1 MTNNRLNFILL
12 ILLLSSVQLTYAQQN
27 TGINTI
33 QSKGFRASIVKMD
46 ITPDK
51 PKMLLGYSA
60 RQSTGINDRIYHR
73 IVAMDDG
80 VKQFFLV
87 STDICVMSPS
97 EYDHVA
103 AILQKDLGIDPE
115 NFWWTLTH
123 THSAPEVGVP
133 GLPEV
138 FMGDRYKHDV
148 DTAYTS
154 LVERSLIKGITEAR
168 NKLAKAKLGV
178 GWGFSQ
184 ANINRRAIDV
194 DGKASLGLNPE
205 GAVDRKIGLIRLDK
219 EDGSPLALIANYAI
233 HGTVLGPAQTEISG
247 DAPGIVS
254 EYVEQKLGVP
264 LLFINGAAGNLA
276 PIYSVYPNPKAG
288 HLSQFKVLLGDK
300 ILSANKEIVSSR
312 SDIKL
317 FTGSLIIET
326 PRKPNLSWPKDLS
339 RYTQTLAN
347 GDHMVLLPARFLKI
361 NEDVAIWSLPV
372 ELFCEIS
379 NEIRDRSPFPFT
391 FFYGY
396 TNGWLGYLPT
406 EKEWKHGGYEIETV
420 SPYTPVVEKHLKEAV
435 LGYLEGEMKSTPSFQ
450 PQSANRPT
458 IVKTETDGML
468 RLTARNG
475 KGIGPKIKYMPEW
488 WAFGWFTNLDKV
500 EWDAEVELEGEYNA
514 ELVWSVSDDSAG
526 NEFLLEAGKQKLTG
540 TIDRSGSWEIFK
552 SKNIGTIRLKPGKQK
567 IVFKSNKPNVDA
579 GMLDLREIK
588 LSLVKSK

>member
-1 MTNNRLNFILL
+1 M
-12 ILLLSSVQLTYAQQN
+12 
-27 TGINTI
+27 
-33 QSKGFRASIVKMD
+33 
-46 ITPDK
+46 
-51 PKMLLGYSA
+51 
-60 RQSTGINDRIYHR
+60 
-73 IVAMDDG
+73 
-80 VKQFFLV
+80 
-87 STDICVMSPS
+87 
-97 EYDHVA
+97 
-103 AILQKDLGIDPE
+103 
-115 NFWWTLTH
+115 
-123 THSAPEVGVP
+123 VP
-133 GLPEV
+133 
-138 FMGDRYKHDV
+138 
-148 DTAYTS
+148 
-154 LVERSLIKGITEAR
+154 
-168 NKLAKAKLGV
+168 
-178 GWGFSQ
+178 
-184 ANINRRAIDV
+184 
-194 DGKASLGLNPE
+194 
-205 GAVDRKIGLIRLDK
+205 
-219 EDGSPLALIANYAI
+219 
-233 HGTVLGPAQTEISG
+233 
-247 DAPGIVS
+247 
-254 EYVEQKLGVP
+254 
-264 LLFINGAAGNLA
+264 
-276 PIYSVYPNPKAG
+276 
-288 HLSQFKVLLGDK
+288 
-300 ILSANKEIVSSR
+300 
-312 SDIKL
+312 
-317 FTGSLIIET
+317 
-326 PRKPNLSWPKDLS
+326 
-339 RYTQTLAN
+339 
-347 GDHMVLLPARFLKI
+347 LPARFLKI

-500 EWDAEVELEGEYNA
+500 EWDVEVELEGEYNA
-514 ELVWSVSDDSAG
+514 ELVWSVSDDTAG

>member
-1 MTNNRLNFILL
+1 MKGLKFLL
-12 ILLLSSVQLTYAQQN
+12 ICLTIFSVKASFGQQ
-27 TGINTI
+27 
-33 QSKGFRASIVKMD
+33 SEKGFRASVVKVD
-46 ITPDK
+46 ITPEE
-51 PKMLLGYSA
+51 PKMLLGYAA
-60 RQSTGINDRIYHR
+60 RKSTGIHDRIYHR
-73 IVAMDDG
+73 IIAMDDG
-80 VKQFFLV
+80 IKQFFLV

-103 AILQKDLGIDPE
+103 ALLQQDLGIDPE

-219 EDGSPLALIANYAI
+219 EDGSPMALIANYAI
-233 HGTVLGPAQTEISG
+233 HGTVLGPAHTEISG

-300 ILSANKEIVSSR
+300 ILEANKEIVSSR
-312 SDIKL
+312 TDIKL

-326 PRKPNLSWPKDLS
+326 PRKPNLNWPKDLS
-339 RYTQTLAN
+339 RYTQTSAT

-406 EKEWKHGGYEIETV
+406 EKEWKYGGYEIETV
-420 SPYTPVVEKHLKEAV
+420 SPYTPAVEKHLKEAV
-435 LGYLEGEMKSTPSFQ
+435 LGYLEGEMKSTST
-450 PQSANRPT
+450 SRPESISKAT
-458 IVKTETDGML
+458 IVSPETEGIL
-468 RLTARNG
+468 RLSARNG

-488 WAFGWFTNLDKV
+488 WAFGWFTNLDRV
-500 EWDAEVELEGEYNA
+500 EWDVEVEQEGEYNA
-514 ELVWSVSDDSAG
+514 ELVWSVSDEEAG
-526 NEFLLEAGKQKLTG
+526 NEFLLEAGKQKLIG
-540 TIDRSGSWEIFK
+540 IIDPSGSWETFK
-552 SKNIGTIRLKPGKQK
+552 SKNIGTIKLKAGKQK
-567 IVFKSNKPNVDA
+567 IVFKANKPSVKA

-588 LSLVKSK
+588 LSPVKSQ

>member
-1 MTNNRLNFILL
+1 MTNTRLNFIFL

-33 QSKGFRASIVKMD
+33 QSKVFRASVVKID
-46 ITPDK
+46 ITPNE

-60 RQSTGINDRIYHR
+60 RQSTGINDHIYHR

-148 DTAYTS
+148 DTAYTL

-372 ELFCEIS
+372 EIS

-391 FFYGY
+391 FFFGY

-435 LGYLEGEMKSTPSFQ
+435 LGYLEGEMKSTPASQ
-450 PQSANRPT
+450 PQSLNKPT
-458 IVKTETDGML
+458 KIKPETNGML
-468 RLTARNG
+468 RLTARKG
-475 KGIGPKIKYMPEW
+475 IGIGPKIKYMSEW
-488 WAFGWFTNLDKV
+488 WAFGWFTNLDRV
-500 EWDAEVELEGEYNA
+500 EWDVEVELEGEYNA
-514 ELVWSVSDDSAG
+514 ELVWSVSDETAG
-526 NEFLLEAGKQKLTG
+526 NEFLLEAGKQKLIG

-552 SKNIGTIRLKPGKQK
+552 AKNIGTIKLKPGRQK
-567 IVFKSNKPNVDA
+567 IVFKSNKTSVDA

-588 LSLVKSK
+588 LSLVQSK

>member
-1 MTNNRLNFILL
+1 MTRFRLQ
-12 ILLLSSVQLTYAQQN
+12 ILLLSALFIFAKPSFGQKQSGEFKASV
-27 TGINTI
+27 
-33 QSKGFRASIVKMD
+33 VKVD
-46 ITPDK
+46 ITPNE
-51 PKMLLGYSA
+51 PKMLLGYAA
-60 RQSTGINDRIYHR
+60 RKSTGIHDRIYHR

-103 AILQKDLGIDPE
+103 AMLQKELGIDPE

-138 FMGDRYKHDV
+138 FMGDRYKHAV

-154 LVERSLIKGITEAR
+154 LVERSLIKGIVDAR
-168 NKLAKAKLGV
+168 NKLVKAKLGV

-184 ANINRRAIDV
+184 ANINRRAIDEN
-194 DGKASLGLNPE
+194 GKASLGLNPE
-205 GAVDRKIGLIRLDK
+205 GPVDRKIGLIRLDK

-233 HGTVLGPAQTEISG
+233 HGTVLGPAHTEISG

-300 ILSANKEIVSSR
+300 ILAANKEIKSGK
-312 SDIKL
+312 SDVKL
-317 FTGSLIIET
+317 FTGSMIIET
-326 PRKPNLSWPKDLS
+326 PRKPNLSWPKDLE
-339 RYTQTLAN
+339 RYTQTAAN
-347 GDHMVLLPARFLKI
+347 GEHQVLLPARFLKI

-391 FFYGY
+391 FFFGY

-406 EKEWKHGGYEIETV
+406 EKEWKYGGYEIETV
-420 SPYTPVVEKHLKEAV
+420 SPYTPVVEKHVKEAV
-435 LGYLEGEMKSTPSFQ
+435 LGYLEGELKSASTPQ
-450 PQSANRPT
+450 PQSQNKPSLVRS
-458 IVKTETDGML
+458 ETNGKL
-468 RLTARNG
+468 IRLTARNG
-475 KGIGPKIKYMPEW
+475 RGIGPKIAYMPEW
-488 WAFGWFTNLDKV
+488 WAFGWFTNRDRV
-500 EWDAEVELEGEYNA
+500 EWDVEVELEGEYSA
-514 ELVWSVSDDSAG
+514 ELVWSVSDESAG

-540 TIDRSGSWEIFK
+540 IIDRSGSWETFK
-552 SKNIGTIRLKPGKQK
+552 AKNIGTINLKPGRQK
-567 IVFKSNKPNVDA
+567 IVFKSNKPDVDA

-588 LSLVKSK
+588 LSLVKAGK

>member
-1 MTNNRLNFILL
+1 MINNKLNFIFL
-12 ILLLSSVQLTYAQQN
+12 ILLLSSVQLIYAQQN
-27 TGINTI
+27 AI
-33 QSKGFRASIVKMD
+33 QSKRFRASVVKMD

-51 PKMLLGYSA
+51 TKMLLGYAA

-347 GDHMVLLPARFLKI
+347 GDHQVLLPARFLKI

-406 EKEWKHGGYEIETV
+406 EKEWKYGGYEIETV
-420 SPYTPVVEKHLKEAV
+420 SPYTSVVEKHLKEAV

-458 IVKTETDGML
+458 IVKTETEGML

-488 WAFGWFTNLDKV
+488 WAFGWFTNLDRV
-500 EWDAEVELEGEYNA
+500 EWDVEVDFEGEYNA
-514 ELVWSVSDDSAG
+514 ELVWSVSDDTAG
-526 NEFLLEAGKQKLTG
+526 NEFLLEAAKQKLTG

>member
-1 MTNNRLNFILL
+1 MINNKLNFIFL
-12 ILLLSSVQLTYAQQN
+12 ILLLSSVQLIYAQQN
-27 TGINTI
+27 AI
-33 QSKGFRASIVKMD
+33 QSKRFRASVVKMD

-51 PKMLLGYSA
+51 PKMLLGYAA

-194 DGKASLGLNPE
+194 NGKASLGLNQE

-233 HGTVLGPAQTEISG
+233 HGTVLGAAQTEISG

-347 GDHMVLLPARFLKI
+347 GDHQVLLPARFLKI

-406 EKEWKHGGYEIETV
+406 EKEWKYGGYEIETV

-458 IVKTETDGML
+458 IVKTETEGML

-488 WAFGWFTNLDKV
+488 WAFGWFTNLDRV
-500 EWDAEVELEGEYNA
+500 EWDVEVDFEGEYNA
-514 ELVWSVSDDSAG
+514 ELVWSVSDDTAG
-526 NEFLLEAGKQKLTG
+526 NEFLLEAAKQKLTG

>member
-1 MTNNRLNFILL
+1 MSIKALKF
-12 ILLLSSVQLTYAQQN
+12 LLLGLVIIATRAAYGQQPD
-27 TGINTI
+27 
-33 QSKGFRASIVKMD
+33 KGFRASVVKMD

-51 PKMLLGYSA
+51 PKMLLGYAA

-194 DGKASLGLNPE
+194 NGKASLGLNPE

-317 FTGSLIIET
+317 FTGSIIIET

-406 EKEWKHGGYEIETV
+406 EKEWKYGGYEIETV

-458 IVKTETDGML
+458 IVKTETEGML

-488 WAFGWFTNLDKV
+488 WAFGWFTNLDRV
-500 EWDAEVELEGEYNA
+500 EWDVEVDFEGEYNA
-514 ELVWSVSDDSAG
+514 ELVWSVSDDTAG
-526 NEFLLEAGKQKLTG
+526 NEFLLEAAKQKLTG